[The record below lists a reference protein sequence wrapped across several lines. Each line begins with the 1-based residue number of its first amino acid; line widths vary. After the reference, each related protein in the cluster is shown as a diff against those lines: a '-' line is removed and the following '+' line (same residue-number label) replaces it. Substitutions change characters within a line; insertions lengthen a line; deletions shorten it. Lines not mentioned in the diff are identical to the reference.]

1 MKNKYNKKLL
11 ACFLLVVSLSTV
23 PNSSASFRI
32 AGWKEISDN
41 IAFRNGNFSSK
52 STEVETSNKLVGKI
66 NKFVE
71 NYNYDISKNK
81 ESCINTYNNICEE
94 IFNYLKTIKNN
105 RTKNRTYSLLYK
117 RITQKRYVKT
127 LAKVQK
133 NVDGELKDLYMIDEN
148 KVLTNVKNKEE
159 LDDIDINNIDTDNK
173 EYKEKVQTEVYDGKK
188 ALAKSQL
195 DDSFSSL
202 LESESDNNRDNSNY
216 ENNDDTSDTSYW
228 ENLHEY
234 QENNLDVKEEAEYIN
249 LFGNP
254 EVDILDIYPSSNSS
268 IKYNNKFNAMQ
279 AWLKCVSEDIYGGYF
294 TVWNKSLKNALERL
308 SNINLTNTLSRT

>member
-1 MKNKYNKKLL
+1 MIILHFVN
-11 ACFLLVVSLSTV
+11 V
-23 PNSSASFRI
+23 
-32 AGWKEISDN
+32 
-41 IAFRNGNFSSK
+41 SSK
-52 STEVETSNKLVGKI
+52 STEVETSNKLVDKI

-81 ESCINTYNNICEE
+81 ESCINTYNNICKE
-94 IFNYLKTIKNN
+94 IFNYLKTIKDN

-127 LAKVQK
+127 LEKVQK

-148 KVLTNVKNKEE
+148 KVLTNVKNKEK

-202 LESESDNNRDNSNY
+202 LESKSDNS
-216 ENNDDTSDTSYW
+216 
-228 ENLHEY
+228 
-234 QENNLDVKEEAEYIN
+234 
-249 LFGNP
+249 
-254 EVDILDIYPSSNSS
+254 
-268 IKYNNKFNAMQ
+268 
-279 AWLKCVSEDIYGGYF
+279 GYF
-294 TVWNKSLKNALERL
+294 TVWNRSIKNALERL
-308 SNINLTNTLSRT
+308 SEINLTNTLSRT